1 MTIVSG
7 GVVMNEGKINL
18 AEMAIKQIEMAAAH
32 MPNVDPGILEKM
44 KYTKREIIIHFPVR
58 MENGMVKIFT
68 GYRVQ
73 HNDTRGPFKGGL
85 RFHPDAH
92 LDEMRALSM
101 WMTWKAAVVNIPFGG
116 AKGGVECDPR
126 NMTAHEIENMTRRF
140 TWEISPFIGPE
151 IDIPAPDV
159 ATNPQVM
166 AWVMDT
172 FSIRRGYS
180 VPGVV
185 TGKPLELGGSS
196 GRLEAT
202 GRGVYIISDKAARH
216 LGFSLDGARV
226 VIQGAG
232 NVGGVA
238 ARQFSK
244 AGARVVAI
252 SDINGG
258 VYNPEGINVRKAL
271 ECKKHN
277 NCFVKGEI
285 DADEITNDE
294 LLQLECD
301 VLIPAAIENQ
311 ITIKNASKLRCR
323 MIVEGA
329 NGPTT
334 PDADAVLRERNIY
347 LVPDILAN
355 AGGVVVSYFEWVQ
368 NLQELLWS
376 EAEITRRL
384 TRILSKA
391 FHEVQAIAKRQRV
404 DMRTA
409 ASILGI
415 GRVAEATRLRGI
427 FP

>member
-1 MTIVSG
+1 MA
-7 GVVMNEGKINL
+7 EGKINL
-18 AEMAIKQIEMAAAH
+18 AEMAQRQVDIASKYLLDI
-32 MPNVDPGILEKM
+32 DPGILEKIRH
-44 KYTKREIIIHFPVR
+44 TKREIIIHFPVK
-58 MENGMVKIFT
+58 MDNGTVRVFT

-85 RFHPDAH
+85 RFHPDVH
-92 LDEMRALSM
+92 LDEMRALAM

-116 AKGGVECDPR
+116 AKGGIKCDPHV
-126 NMTAHEIENMTRRF
+126 MSAKELENVTRRY

-159 ATNPQVM
+159 STNPQVM

-172 FSIRRGYS
+172 FSIRKGYA

-185 TGKPLELGGSS
+185 TGKPIELGGSQ

-202 GRGVYIISDKAARH
+202 ARGVLIVAEKAIRD
-216 LGFSLDGARV
+216 LNIGLQGARV

-232 NVGGVA
+232 NVGGTA
-238 ARQFSK
+238 ARLFSK
-244 AGARVVAI
+244 SGAKVLAI
-252 SDINGG
+252 SDVNGG
-258 VYNPEGINVRKAL
+258 IYNHRGLDVAKAL
-271 ECKKHN
+271 ECKRQN
-277 NCFVKGEI
+277 NCLYARELEGE
-285 DADEITNDE
+285 EINNEE
-294 LLQLECD
+294 LLQLGCD
-301 VLIPAAIENQ
+301 ILIPAAIENQ
-311 ITIKNASKLRCR
+311 ITEVNARQLNCR
-323 MIVEGA
+323 MIIEGA

-334 PDADAVLRERNIY
+334 PDADAVLHDRNIL

-355 AGGVVVSYFEWVQ
+355 AGGVIVSYFEWVQ

-376 EAEITRRL
+376 EGEIHQRL
-384 TRILSKA
+384 KKILSKA
-391 FHEVQAIAKRQRV
+391 FDEVRTLANKHDV

-415 GRVAEATRLRGI
+415 GRVAEAVKLRGI

>member
-1 MTIVSG
+1 ME
-7 GVVMNEGKINL
+7 MAEGKMNL
-18 AEMAIKQIEMAAAH
+18 ARMAVLQIETAAMH
-32 MPNVDPGILEKM
+32 MPEIDPGILEKM

-58 MENGMVKIFT
+58 MEDGTVKIFT

-85 RFHPDAH
+85 RFHPDVD
-92 LDEMRALSM
+92 LDEMRALAM

-116 AKGGVECDPR
+116 AKGGVACDPR
-126 NMTAHEIENMTRRF
+126 SMTIHEIENMTRRF

-151 IDIPAPDV
+151 KDIPAPDL

-172 FSIRRGYS
+172 FSIRKGYA

-196 GRLEAT
+196 GRFEAT
-202 GRGVYIISDKAARH
+202 GRGVFIIADKAARH
-216 LGFSLDGARV
+216 LGFSIENARV

-232 NVGGVA
+232 NVGGTA
-238 ARQFSK
+238 ARLFSK
-244 AGARVVAI
+244 AGARVVGI

-258 VYNPEGINVRKAL
+258 VYNPTGLNVNKAL
-271 ECKKHN
+271 DCKRRN
-277 NCFVKGEI
+277 NCFKKHEI
-285 DADEITNDE
+285 EADEITNEE

-301 VLIPAAIENQ
+301 ILIPAAIENQ
-311 ITIKNASKLRCR
+311 ITKVNAPNLRCR
-323 MIVEGA
+323 LIVEGA

-334 PDADAVLRERNIY
+334 PDADAILRDRGIY

-376 EAEITRRL
+376 EAEITERL
-384 TRILSKA
+384 TRILSNA
-391 FHEVQAIAKRQRV
+391 FRDVQAIEKKHRV

-409 ASILGI
+409 AGMLGI
-415 GRVAEATRLRGI
+415 GRVAKAIRLRGI

>member
-7 GVVMNEGKINL
+7 DMEMNEGKVNL
-18 AEMAIKQIEMAAAH
+18 AEMAVKQIEIAAAY
-32 MPNVDPGILEKM
+32 MPNVDPGILEKL

-58 MENGMVKIFT
+58 MESGTVKIFT

-172 FSIRRGYS
+172 FSIRRGYA

-196 GRLEAT
+196 GRMEAT
-202 GRGVYIISDKAARH
+202 GRGVFIIADKAARH

-232 NVGGVA
+232 NVGGVT
-238 ARQFSK
+238 ARLFNK

-271 ECKKHN
+271 ECKKQN

-311 ITIKNASKLRCR
+311 ITAMNASKLKCR

-334 PDADAVLRERNIY
+334 PDADTALRERNIY

-368 NLQELLWS
+368 NLQELLWN

-391 FHEVQAIAKRQRV
+391 FHEVQAISTKQRV